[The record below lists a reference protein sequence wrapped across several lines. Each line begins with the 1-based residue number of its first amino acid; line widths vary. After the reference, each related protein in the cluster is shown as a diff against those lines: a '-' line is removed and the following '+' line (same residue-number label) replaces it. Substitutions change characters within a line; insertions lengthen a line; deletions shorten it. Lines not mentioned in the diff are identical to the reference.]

1 MADIYLVRLNQ
12 KAGKQMNESKTSWK
26 FTLELRLWRVP
37 DFSRWSACRQIVT
50 REGGTAFGYLA
61 LKSLII
67 PPMKS
72 RFPHRLKYSTAI
84 KVLSS
89 GSYWGPTMIKG
100 NLRVSFT

>member
-1 MADIYLVRLNQ
+1 MEIHLGIEIVES
-12 KAGKQMNESKTSWK
+12 AGLFQVVC
-26 FTLELRLWRVP
+26 LP
-37 DFSRWSACRQIVT
+37 